1 MKLKIEKIAQIT
13 NEFIQDSHGVIVTEY
28 CKKEETW
35 TKYKN
40 ISYSF
45 SREFLNDLV
54 KEEFL
59 IERLHQAKKE
69 EKTNKDLNVE
79 NEIVNLGGAY
89 WRNLIAEGIKRQLLA
104 PNEISLLNIAASID
118 MPNPRIASPKQ
129 AKLIWKIRDKL
140 DNNGVLV

>member
-1 MKLKIEKIAQIT
+1 M
-13 NEFIQDSHGVIVTEY
+13 
-28 CKKEETW
+28 
-35 TKYKN
+35 
-40 ISYSF
+40 
-45 SREFLNDLV
+45 V